1 MTLFEYVKD
10 KIMLLLMQV
19 FCMGGSFLY
28 LHACQMK
35 SNQLVLLYIW
45 WCGLVIVWLITGF
58 QRRKRYFMEIEEQL
72 EKLDKPYLIAEV
84 MPDSWRLEDRLYRQI
99 LRRSNKSVIDEV
111 HALETEQNEYK
122 EFIENWIHE
131 VKLPITAMQLIC
143 DNNRTSETR
152 KIKAKLSLLINDVEK
167 ALFYARSD
175 TVYKDYM
182 IREIK
187 LKDTVV
193 ETIGRNQQFFIQNG
207 AAFDVELGEEKV
219 YCDDKWLAF
228 ILTQIFLNAVKYKRG
243 ETCHMRIQADR
254 TGESLRLAIEDD
266 GVGIKENELDRI
278 FDKGFTGTNG
288 RTTREATGLGLYLC
302 RKLCQKLGIYME
314 AESEEGN
321 YTRIILTFPDGSSHF
336 GRS

>member
-1 MTLFEYVKD
+1 MTLLEYVKD
-10 KIMLLLMQV
+10 KIMLLLMQA

-28 LHACQMK
+28 LKACGMK
-35 SNQLVLLYIW
+35 GNQLALLYIS
-45 WCGLVIVWLITGF
+45 WCALVLIWLAAGF
-58 QRRKRYFMEIEEQL
+58 LRRKRYFSEIEAQL

-84 MPDSWRLEDRLYRQI
+84 MPDSWMLEDKLYRQI

-143 DNNRTSETR
+143 DNNRTSGTR
-152 KIKAKLSLLINDVEK
+152 KIKSRLSLLINDVEK

-193 ETIGRNQQFFIQNG
+193 EAIGRNQQFFIQNG
-207 AAFDVELGEEKV
+207 AAIDVELGEEKV

-228 ILTQIFLNAVKYKRG
+228 ILTQIFLNAVKYKKG
-243 ETCHMRIQADR
+243 ESCHIKIQADR
-254 TGESLRLAIEDD
+254 TGESIKLVIQDD
-266 GVGIKENELDRI
+266 GIGIKENELARI

-288 RTTREATGLGLYLC
+288 RATREATGLGLYLC
-302 RKLCQKLGIYME
+302 RKLCRKLGIYIE
-314 AESEEGN
+314 AESEEGS
-321 YTRIILTFPDGSSHF
+321 YTRILLTFPDGSSYF